1 MSTVDTAYYQSD
13 CVRVM
18 GGITK
23 NVATMLGSPTV
34 AHQKAIDD
42 AVASIAA
49 LDAAGET
56 APADLQAVSDAYVQN
71 VRDGCISQRDQMNE
85 ILSLPASAQDALGYD
100 VAFVVTSRDRC
111 NEWITAIDAAWTPAP

>member
-1 MSTVDTAYYQSD
+1 
-13 CVRVM
+13 M
-18 GGITK
+18 GEVTK
-23 NVATMLGSPTV
+23 NVATMLGSPTA

-56 APADLQAVSDAYVQN
+56 APADLQAATDAYVQN
-71 VRDGCISQRDQMNE
+71 VKDGCISQRDQMNE

-100 VAFVVTSRDRC
+100 VASVVTSRDRC
-111 NEWITAIDAAWTPAP
+111 DEWITAIDAAWTPAP

>member
-18 GGITK
+18 GEVTK
-23 NVATMLGSPTV
+23 NVATMLGSPTA

-56 APADLQAVSDAYVQN
+56 APADLQAATDAYVQN
-71 VRDGCISQRDQMNE
+71 VKDGCISQRDQMNE

-100 VAFVVTSRDRC
+100 VASVVTSRDRC
-111 NEWITAIDAAWTPAP
+111 DEWITAIDAAWTPAP